1 MNFSLIKSLTK
12 RILGAITQTAESRTR
27 SSREKL
33 INRPSALNNICPWLG
48 KLKNLIGIEKAYWS
62 KVLHIEWGY
71 KTLIIN
77 KKMRGQTSQIFLE
90 GWATPGTWFLFWPL
104 TVLIWHCNRLHSY
117 FSSKLSLLREKQN

>member
-33 INRPSALNNICPWLG
+33 INRPSVLDNICPRLG
-48 KLKNLIGIEKAYWS
+48 KLKNPNGIEKAYWS

-71 KTLIIN
+71 KTLLIN
-77 KKMRGQTSQIFLE
+77 EKVRGL
-90 GWATPGTWFLFWPL
+90 TPCLAKLHKSSWKVGRPQAVVLFWPL
-104 TVLIWHCNRLHSY
+104 TVLYLALQSP
-117 FSSKLSLLREKQN
+117 K